1 MGTMLY
7 RCSIGVW
14 QTIHDGMSA
23 LTLGLTVLNHVETH
37 IKDQERLVSIPILVD
52 RIVSNTCGCGCSYAA
67 ARAGLDLAS

>member
-52 RIVSNTCGCGCSYAA
+52 CIKYVRLRLQLCGSAC
-67 ARAGLDLAS
+67 RP

>member
-52 RIVSNTCGCGCSYAA
+52 CIIYQIRAVAVAA
-67 ARAGLDLAS
+67 MRQRVQALT